1 MKKLTTSTLLFLVF
15 ILSGSAFAAALT
27 DVEMYFDPVTIV
39 PDYYPRVYLEDL
51 NSVNSYTWDANSDDI
66 VDTDILPVLKPGDYL
81 LWYAYSQNDYLQIPN
96 VDYFADITSGSLQVT
111 FQTPGLYHVR
121 VTRLSGSSIIY
132 AVFAES
138 ALKEDAGST
147 DKTDKNKKVDPCP
160 DGDLFIV
167 ADDDDT
173 MDDSAKVWENN
184 GRTVQRASSRQD
196 VVNKIVAASKKAG
209 KKIHV
214 ELDGH
219 GSPGSVKMGKT
230 GSDIRINLANVA
242 EFQKSIDDYVN
253 HITFQ
258 GCSTGKG
265 KKGNRF
271 LQILADSIGKAGAW
285 DRPVTVVG
293 ETHFTVPTDAK
304 FVEIVVTN
312 TKDIQYHIPVV
323 INCVGST
330 DPNCVAALIKKANAK
345 LKKANIKLE
354 VKQVNKNV
362 NVGNGDNKVNEG
374 ELYDLKHK
382 GKKELAKVIKDKKGK
397 WTGKGLKIYIADDIW
412 EEKPDKTNWI
422 WRYAQCIG
430 AEKTI
435 DPDLLAELIRRF
447 FNPEKIYDPT
457 YTEGAKAEERKEAK
471 AVGNKVKVENKN
483 VKSDG
488 TVTSGSNSN
497 EVCARAAILD
507 SLYDTVGP
515 IDPCNPMYGYADIVD
530 VTVESSDLS
539 RADGQTVIRMS
550 LNGVFPGTDPN
561 PMLPP
566 NPPRMFTA
574 DYQINIQYP
583 DTTIGMINTRIWRD
597 FPDGE
602 LRTNSWYEGPLGGF
616 VGEAL
621 ILDAE
626 LCTDPN
632 DEDYLTNHVI
642 ELTVSNDNFFE
653 PGSEPFEEQVV
664 LSAQAMVEDE
674 GLIIEDQAADYE
686 TAEATAE
693 LVFTLPHERP
703 TISLI
708 APGPDEFSRGLAVTG
723 ISEPFTEFE
732 IILDGNSVG
741 FTTADEFGD
750 YLYYLDSMLPLQAN
764 QLHELQI
771 TAQQEFIPD
780 QTNITSA
787 DVEFIFE
794 AQPLAGDI
802 DGDDDV
808 DFTDFAL
815 LAQNWLQGIEE

>member
-1 MKKLTTSTLLFLVF
+1 MKRLTVSTLLFLVF

-27 DVEMYFDPVTIV
+27 NVEMYFDPATIV

-66 VDTDILPVLKPGDYL
+66 LDTDILPVLKPGDYQ
-81 LWYAYSQNDYLQIPN
+81 LWYAYSQNDYLQLPN
-96 VDYFADITSGSLQVT
+96 IDYFADITSGSLQVT

-132 AVFAES
+132 AVFAE
-138 ALKEDAGST
+138 AWLKEDVGST

-160 DGDLFIV
+160 NGDLFIV

-184 GRTVQRASSRQD
+184 GRTVQRASGRQD

-219 GSPGSVKMGKT
+219 GSPGSIKMGKT
-230 GSDIRINLANVA
+230 GNDIRINLSNVA

-285 DRPVTVVG
+285 DKAVTVVG

-354 VKQVNKNV
+354 VKKVNTNV
-362 NVGNGDNKVNEG
+362 NVGNGDNKINED
-374 ELYDLKHK
+374 ELFDLEHK

-397 WTGKGLKIYIADDIW
+397 WTGKGIKIYIADDIW

-422 WRYAQCIG
+422 WRHAQCIG
-430 AEKTI
+430 AESTI
-435 DPDLLAELIRRF
+435 NPDLLAELIRRF

-471 AVGNKVKVENKN
+471 AVGNKVKVKNKN

-515 IDPCNPMYGYADIVD
+515 IDPCNQMYGYADIVD

-561 PMLPP
+561 PMLP
-566 NPPRMFTA
+566 
-574 DYQINIQYP
+574 
-583 DTTIGMINTRIWRD
+583 D

-653 PGSEPFEEQVV
+653 PGSEPFEGQVA
-664 LSAQAMVEDE
+664 LSAMAMVSELDE
-674 GLIIEDQAADYE
+674 GLAIGDIAADYE
-686 TAEATAE
+686 TAEVMAE

-703 TISLI
+703 AISLI
-708 APGPDEFSRGLAVTG
+708 GPGADENGRGLAVTG
-723 ISEPFTEFE
+723 NGFEPFTDFE
-732 IILDGNSVG
+732 VILDGQ
-741 FTTADEFGD
+741 
-750 YLYYLDSMLPLQAN
+750 LQVLS
-764 QLHELQI
+764 QLEL
-771 TAQQEFIPD
+771 IPD

-787 DVEFIFE
+787 DVEFTLDE
-794 AQPLAGDI
+794 ESLAGDI
-802 DGDDDV
+802 DDDGDV
-808 DFTDFAL
+808 DFADFAA
-815 LAQNWLQGIEE
+815 LAQNWLQGVEE